1 MRYAILRWLS
11 LAGFVG
17 ALALMGDRRL
27 HLSHFNRF
35 FAILLAL
42 SVLIMLIFVWTS
54 EEPPPGER

>member
-17 ALALMGDRRL
+17 ALALMGHRRL
-27 HLSHFNRF
+27 HLAHFNRF

-42 SVLIMLIFVWTS
+42 SVLVTLVFMWTA